1 MPSDAPSP
9 AGDEGAATSSPN
21 SNSIQRDAPARASV
35 LDGADGNAARPIT
48 PTDAV
53 EVAAPF
59 AEPPP
64 WGTKKRKR
72 GHQSEDEK
80 MDSVFAAAEGVHVVA
95 KLVLAATK
103 RLTVN

>member
-9 AGDEGAATSSPN
+9 TGDKGAATSSPN
-21 SNSIQRDAPARASV
+21 SNSIQRNVPACASV

-59 AEPPP
+59 AEHPP

-72 GHQSEDEK
+72 GHQSEDEEV
-80 MDSVFAAAEGVHVVA
+80 DFVFAADEGVRAVA